1 MIEAVQVGSKQN
13 TAVWFRSAGQAQHRK
28 GSAWQTKIPKRISLI
43 PEAGPKMRFF
53 NTLMVQFHYFEE
65 EQKVE

>member
-43 PEAGPKMRFF
+43 PDAGPKMRFF
-53 NTLMVQFHYFEE
+53 NTL
-65 EQKVE
+65 